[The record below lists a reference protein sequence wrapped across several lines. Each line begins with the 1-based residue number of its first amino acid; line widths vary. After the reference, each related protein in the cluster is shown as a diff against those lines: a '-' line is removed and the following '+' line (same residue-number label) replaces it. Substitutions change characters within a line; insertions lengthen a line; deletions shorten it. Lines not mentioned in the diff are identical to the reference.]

1 MMESLIRASD
11 GQSVI
16 EGIIPHLADFL
27 LQTTPAID
35 SNDVPKT
42 QHALKLYY
50 AFLLHVPLFDNENS
64 SSGTNILS
72 DHNSSTMNTT
82 LLKERQIVS
91 AVFHDWALEWLD
103 RTFNFVS
110 IPPTSLHF
118 FSCIS
123 VYTSIN
129 NIYTQTQIRAHL
141 SFFVSFSY

>member
-1 MMESLIRASD
+1 MESLIRAND
-11 GQSVI
+11 GQGDI

-50 AFLLHVPLFDNENS
+50 AFLLHVPLFESES
-64 SSGTNILS
+64 SISETILS
-72 DHNSSTMNTT
+72 DHNSSAMNMTI
-82 LLKERQIVS
+82 LKERQIVS

-110 IPPTSLHF
+110 SNF
-118 FSCIS
+118 FILFLLF
-123 VYTSIN
+123 
-129 NIYTQTQIRAHL
+129 IY
-141 SFFVSFSY
+141 FY

>member
-1 MMESLIRASD
+1 MMESLIRAND
-11 GQSVI
+11 GQGDI

-50 AFLLHVPLFDNENS
+50 AFLLHVPLFESES
-64 SSGTNILS
+64 SISETILS
-72 DHNSSTMNTT
+72 DHNSSAMNMTI
-82 LLKERQIVS
+82 LKERQIVS

-110 IPPTSLHF
+110 SNF
-118 FSCIS
+118 FILFLLF
-123 VYTSIN
+123 
-129 NIYTQTQIRAHL
+129 IY
-141 SFFVSFSY
+141 FY